1 MRRTFRVALWTF
13 QPDDKK
19 FRTARDLISGLLRD
33 VRLLEQQVQS
43 SRHPD
48 RLRILLIRFQAGAS
62 LIALDLRWYS
72 EAVRLADSFRS
83 ELEIAVMSP
92 SLSRREGGVI
102 GNMGPEMMRIYDHI
116 MTGCG
121 RQSDD

>member
-1 MRRTFRVALWTF
+1 MFACWNS
-13 QPDDKK
+13 KC
-19 FRTARDLISGLLRD
+19 
-33 VRLLEQQVQS
+33 
-43 SRHPD
+43 SRHGTPTGCV
-48 RLRILLIRFQAGAS
+48 FCSSAAQAGAS